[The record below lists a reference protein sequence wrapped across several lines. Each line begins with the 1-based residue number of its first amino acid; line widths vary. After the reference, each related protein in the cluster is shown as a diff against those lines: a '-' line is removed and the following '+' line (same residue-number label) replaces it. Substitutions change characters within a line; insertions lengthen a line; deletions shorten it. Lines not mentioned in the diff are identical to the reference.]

1 MLFIEALMERV
12 GVSTSL
18 LALYFVLKNDYEK
31 YGVGPFFFFFLAAKE
46 QIILQTT
53 QT

>member
-31 YGVGPFFFFFLAAKE
+31 YGVGPFFFFLAAKKK
-46 QIILQTT
+46 IILQTT